1 MIGKRSLLAATAGL
15 LVAGSARAQP
25 KYPSEP
31 IKLVVPRAP
40 GGGSDILARLLQPA
54 LEKKLGV
61 PVIVDNRPDAAAV
74 MGATIVTKAK
84 PDGYML
90 LLTDNSFYQNPAILE
105 SLPYDTL
112 NCFSA
117 ITMLAQA
124 PVILIVHPDVPAKTL
139 PS

>member
-1 MIGKRSLLAATAGL
+1 MIGKRRLLAATAGL
-15 LVAGSARAQP
+15 LVAGSASAQP

-31 IKLVVPRAP
+31 VKLIVPRAP

-84 PDGYML
+84 PDGYTLLPVGQL
-90 LLTDNSFYQNPAILE
+90 LLPEPGDPRIRCPT
-105 SLPYDTL
+105 TR
-112 NCFSA
+112 
-117 ITMLAQA
+117 
-124 PVILIVHPDVPAKTL
+124 
-139 PS
+139 